1 MDKNKASGP
10 NSIPVK
16 ILKLLKN
23 DLSLHLAD
31 IFNLSFSSG
40 TFPSRLKIAKVIPI
54 HKKDSKLLYSN
65 YRPIS
70 LLSNIDKIIEKLMHK
85 RLIMFLEQHKIL
97 FSQQFGFRQ
106 NLSTNYALIS
116 LTETIRKALDDGDYA
131 CGIFVDLKK
140 AFDMVDHN
148 ILIQKLQHYGIR
160 GIANK

>member
-1 MDKNKASGP
+1 M
-10 NSIPVK
+10 
-16 ILKLLKN
+16 KN
-23 DLSLHLAD
+23 DISKQLTE
-31 IFNLSFSSG
+31 IFNLSFSTGS
-40 TFPSRLKIAKVIPI
+40 FPSSLKVAKVIPV
-54 HKKDSKLLYSN
+54 HKKDSKLLHPN

-116 LTETIRKALDDGDYA
+116 LTKTIRKALDDGDYA

-140 AFDMVDHN
+140 AFDTVDHN
-148 ILIQKLQHYGIR
+148 ILIQKLTLWC
-160 GIANK
+160 AWDC